1 MYQLLKIKH
10 LILVGRIYLIMQI
23 MKFLIKK
30 KINLISN
37 TEILINNKEYKIQK
51 KYKIFYKE
59 IKLKKKI

>member
-1 MYQLLKIKH
+1 
-10 LILVGRIYLIMQI
+10 MQI